1 MVMSTGNFGDLIA
14 PTQLDI
20 FGLEYQSHDRGYDKV
35 FRMDNSS
42 LAYEE
47 TLSMTGFEQVP
58 ELDQGDAVTFG
69 TAKQNWK
76 DRHTHL
82 TYALGYVV
90 TRNLFD
96 DQFHKQIQLFPK
108 ALAFSVNDTI
118 ETTSANI
125 LNNGF
130 DSSVKTGGDGLELLS
145 TAHLLGGGGT
155 YQNELTNAAD
165 FSDTSLEQALIDM
178 GDWVTDSGLKMNA
191 KPKMLVH
198 QHNTTWDVQKVL
210 DSTHEPG
217 TPNNAVNP
225 ALKLMPSM
233 EWVFLS
239 DPDAWFIIT
248 NIPNGLVFYWRR
260 MPEMTRD
267 NDWDSEN
274 LKMKVVYRMSVG
286 WDDPRGVFG
295 SPGS

>member
-1 MVMSTGNFGDLIA
+1 
-14 PTQLDI
+14 
-20 FGLEYQSHDRGYDKV
+20 
-35 FRMDNSS
+35 
-42 LAYEE
+42 
-47 TLSMTGFEQVP
+47 
-58 ELDQGDAVTFG
+58 
-69 TAKQNWK
+69 
-76 DRHTHL
+76 
-82 TYALGYVV
+82 
-90 TRNLFD
+90 
-96 DQFHKQIQLFPK
+96 
-108 ALAFSVNDTI
+108 
-118 ETTSANI
+118 
-125 LNNGF
+125 
-130 DSSVKTGGDGLELLS
+130 
-145 TAHLLGGGGT
+145 
-155 YQNELTNAAD
+155 
-165 FSDTSLEQALIDM
+165 
-178 GDWVTDSGLKMNA
+178 
-191 KPKMLVH
+191 
-198 QHNTTWDVQKVL
+198 
-210 DSTHEPG
+210 PG